1 MPKIRKGITKE
12 SNGKWSVNTNYSIN
26 GVNYRIH
33 KRGFKT
39 ATEAEK
45 AYNDEVRLLK
55 MRFDSGNTTFFNVAD
70 LCDEYLSY
78 IAPSLKETSLYRIRV
93 LLKKHLANFADLSI
107 NDFCN
112 YRNMQNFK
120 LHISSLDDSSIAHK
134 NRLLQIVKSFLN
146 YAYQRGKI
154 SNENFN
160 NVKLVLTPF
169 NVDKEVQGSKE
180 KQIWTK
186 DQFKTFLS
194 SIPKHDMYY
203 VLFALWG
210 QLGTRIG
217 EIRALQV
224 KHCHLVNGYIRIEQQ
239 VTSKIGKKSWIIT
252 TPKTKSSLR
261 NVTITEEMALL
272 LNDYI
277 DSLKLTPSD
286 FLFSAK
292 INHDAPI
299 SENAIRLAIKKYS
312 KMANVPEITTH
323 GLRHSNTTWLLTGED
338 IPVEEIAKISERLG
352 HSSKMTTLNIY
363 LHINKKENSK
373 ILSSLKFTLDE

>member
-1 MPKIRKGITKE
+1 MPKTKKGIFKE
-12 SNGKWSVNTNYSIN
+12 SNGKWSINTNISHN
-26 GVNYRIH
+26 GVKYRVH

-45 AYNDEVRLLK
+45 AYENEITLFKKRIDL
-55 MRFDSGNTTFFNVAD
+55 GNTPFFSVAD
-70 LCDEYLSY
+70 ICEEYLSY
-78 IAPSLKETSLYRIRV
+78 IAPSLKETSLYRIRI
-93 LLKKHLANFADLSI
+93 LLKKHLSFFSDFPI
-107 NDFCN
+107 NDFCS
-112 YRNMQNFK
+112 YQNMQNFK
-120 LHISSLDDSSIAHK
+120 LHISSLSKSSIAHK

-154 SNENFN
+154 TTENFN
-160 NVKLVLTPF
+160 NVNLVLTPF
-169 NVDKEVQGSKE
+169 NVDKEIQAREE

-186 DQFKTFLS
+186 DQFKTFLA
-194 SIPKHDMYY
+194 SIPKDNMYY
-203 VLFALWG
+203 ILFALWG

-224 KHCHLVNGYIRIEQQ
+224 KHCHLAEKYIRIDQQ
-239 VTSKIGKKSWIIT
+239 VTSKIGKKSWVIM

-261 NVTITEEMALL
+261 NATITEEMALL

-373 ILSSLKFTLDE
+373 ILSSLRFTLD